1 MGDPARSSALRSA
14 SNGLMGAR
22 QRAIEFVEE
31 WAGLLR
37 VSFEVVLYAEWSL
50 APTYFGWIG

>member
-1 MGDPARSSALRSA
+1 
-14 SNGLMGAR
+14 MGAR
-22 QRAIEFVEE
+22 QRVIEFVEE